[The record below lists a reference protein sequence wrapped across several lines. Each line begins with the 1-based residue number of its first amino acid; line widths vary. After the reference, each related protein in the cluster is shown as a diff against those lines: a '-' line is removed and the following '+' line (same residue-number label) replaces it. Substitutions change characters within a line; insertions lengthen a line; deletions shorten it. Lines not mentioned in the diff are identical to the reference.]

1 MTPNESH
8 VFACQLATSNS
19 VKQHKLR
26 KRIAWLSEKK
36 SILKVFISLYI
47 PPNMSIFD
55 VRQSLKNE
63 FESSFSDLLSSK
75 MGLNAAKKM
84 IIQHLEQLQE
94 IPLNGLALFAGNV
107 ESNSQQSVNV
117 EEIIPPEPITRY
129 SVEIDDHFRLE
140 QLRSLLRD
148 QRTIG
153 LMIVDAKS
161 SYFGLLRAGQIELIK
176 EISSGVHGKSGK
188 GGQSQRR
195 YERERKMELS
205 DYFHRVAEHAKK
217 AFIENSKIN
226 ALLVGG
232 PGNTKNDFLKGEYL
246 HYELSN
252 AILNVADTQC
262 IDQSG
267 LRELV
272 SKSSESLEMMCQPE
286 EKQVMER
293 LTVELAKDGLATYG
307 LDSVSNSLQAGK
319 VDIVII
325 SDNTGLVEVSAE
337 CKNCGYKKTEIDSS
351 SLESIRRFL
360 STACQN
366 CGAISYTFMEK
377 DLVDVFEDLASKS
390 DARVEVIS
398 TESVEKAKL
407 NTIGGIAA
415 LLRYK

>member
-1 MTPNESH
+1 MTPNELH
-8 VFACQLATSNS
+8 VFACQLATSTS

-36 SILKVFISLYI
+36 SSSKEFISLYV
-47 PPNMSIFD
+47 PSNMSIFD
-55 VRQSLKNE
+55 VRVALKNE
-63 FESSFSDLLSSK
+63 FESNFSDSLSFK
-75 MGLNAAKKM
+75 VGLNLARKM
-84 IIQHLEQLQE
+84 VIQHLEQIRE
-94 IPLNGLALFAGNV
+94 IPQNGLALFAGYV
-107 ESNSQQSVNV
+107 DSNPQKVVNV

-129 SVEIDDHFRLE
+129 SLEIDDHFQLE
-140 QLRSLLRD
+140 QLRLLLRD

-153 LMIVDAKS
+153 LMIVDAKK
-161 SYFGLLRAGQIELIK
+161 SYFGLLRGGQIDLIE

-217 AFIENSKIN
+217 TFIENNKIN
-226 ALLVGG
+226 ALLIGG

-272 SKSSESLEMMCQPE
+272 SKSSEPLEMMCQPE

-293 LTVELAKDGLATYG
+293 LAVELAKDGLATYG
-307 LDSVSNSLQAGK
+307 LDSVFNALQAGK
-319 VDIVII
+319 VNIAIL
-325 SDNTGLVEVSAE
+325 SDNTGLVEISAE
-337 CKNCGYKKTEIDSS
+337 CKNCGVKKTEVDSGS
-351 SLESIRRFL
+351 SESIGRVL
-360 STACQN
+360 STPCQN
-366 CGAISYTFMEK
+366 CGAINYTFMEK
-377 DLVDVFEDLASKS
+377 DLVDVFEDLASKT
-390 DARVEVIS
+390 DARVEIIS
-398 TESVEKAKL
+398 TESEEKAKL
-407 NTIGGIAA
+407 NSLGGFAA